1 MVCANDCPL
10 LHQMT
15 MMSFQQ
21 QTQQHAL
28 FYYHYLVLQC
38 KIGND
43 SGARKA
49 EEECWRLVSSG
60 CGSRVVNEMSVI
72 LVMSTQ

>member
-1 MVCANDCPL
+1 
-10 LHQMT
+10 MT
-15 MMSFQQ
+15 VDSSNKMAMMSLQQ
-21 QTQQHAL
+21 QTQQQHC
-28 FYYHYLVLQC
+28 FYYIYLVLQR
-38 KIGND
+38 KTGSD

-60 CGSRVVNEMSVI
+60 CGSRVVNEMSEI